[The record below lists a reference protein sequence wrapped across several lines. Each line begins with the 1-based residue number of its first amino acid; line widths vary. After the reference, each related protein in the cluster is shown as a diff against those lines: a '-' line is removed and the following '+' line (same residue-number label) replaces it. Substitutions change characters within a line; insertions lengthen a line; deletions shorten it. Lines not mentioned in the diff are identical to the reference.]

1 VPWSSKRS
9 RNASWVRAQGVLVC
23 QVKWVAARRGR
34 SGRVDMVLC
43 YSYVGRTCGDT
54 GSRVESSNVSGMGE
68 RQQNTTG
75 CFCAL

>member
-1 VPWSSKRS
+1 MCVC
-9 RNASWVRAQGVLVC
+9 VC
-23 QVKWVAARRGR
+23 QVKWVAARRER
-34 SGRVDMVLC
+34 SGQVDMVLC